1 MTLKTGYFWA
11 IPAIVFLSGA
21 VVAPAQT
28 ASQVV
33 VVVNDASALSRTVGE
48 YYARARAIPAGRI
61 CRIRTSEAEEIS
73 REVYDREVETAIARW
88 LARTGM
94 VDKALVLVT
103 TAGVPLKIR
112 GGGGMSSSAASVD
125 SELAA
130 LYRKLKGLP
139 APLPGPFA
147 NPYYASREKPFAHP
161 DYPIYM
167 VSRLAGYRFEDIRAM
182 VDRSLKAENRGLVVL
197 DMKEGGYGDGED
209 WLRRAALKLPKERVV
224 LEESGTVVSGI
235 RGVIGYA
242 SWGSNDPNRKT
253 RVVDLGWLPGGVA
266 TEYVS
271 TNGRSFIEPPA
282 SWNIGRWGL
291 TAGYWA
297 GSPQSLAADWI
308 RAGATAATGHV
319 YEPYLAF
326 TPRPEEFFLAY
337 VVEGRTLAE
346 SYFRATPAVS
356 WMNILVGD
364 PLCRLKP
371 AASLGGR

>member
-11 IPAIVFLSGA
+11 IPAIVSLAGA
-21 VVAPAQT
+21 VAVPAQT

-48 YYARARAIPAGRI
+48 YYARARSIPSGQV
-61 CRIRTSEAEEIS
+61 CRIRTREVEEIS
-73 REVYDREVETAIARW
+73 REDYDKEVESAIARW
-88 LARTGM
+88 LVRQGM
-94 VDKALVLVT
+94 VDQALVLVT

-112 GGGGMSSSAASVD
+112 GGGGMSASAASVD

-130 LYRKLKGLP
+130 LYGKLKGRP
-139 APLPGPFA
+139 APLPGPLA
-147 NPYYASREKPFAHP
+147 NPYYASRREAFTHP
-161 DYPIYM
+161 SFPIYM
-167 VSRLAGYRFEDIRAM
+167 VSRLAGYEFEDIRAM

-197 DMKEGGYGDGED
+197 DMKEGGYGEGED

-242 SWGSNDPNRKT
+242 AWGSNDKNRKT
-253 RVVDLGWLPGGVA
+253 RVVDLGWLAGGVA

-271 TNGRSFIEPPA
+271 TNGRTFVEPPA

-297 GSPQSLAADWI
+297 GSPQSLTADWI

-319 YEPYLAF
+319 YEPYLSF
-326 TPRPEEFFLAY
+326 TPRPEELFLAY

-346 SYFRATPAVS
+346 SYFRAAPAVS
-356 WMNILVGD
+356 WMNILIGD
-364 PLCRLKP
+364 PLCRLMP
-371 AASLGGR
+371 PASLGGR

>member
-11 IPAIVFLSGA
+11 IPAIVILSGA
-21 VVAPAQT
+21 VAAPAQT
-28 ASQVV
+28 AAQVV

-48 YYARARAIPAGRI
+48 YYARARSIPARQV
-61 CRIRTSEAEEIS
+61 CRIRTREVEEIS
-73 REVYDREVETAIARW
+73 REVYEEEVELPIARW
-88 LARTGM
+88 LARQGM

-103 TAGVPLKIR
+103 TSGLPLKISGD
-112 GGGGMSSSAASVD
+112 GGLSSSAASVD

-130 LYRKLKGLP
+130 LYGKLKGRP
-139 APLPGPFA
+139 ARLPGAMA
-147 NPYYASREKPFAHP
+147 NPFYASRRKPFTHP
-161 DYPIYM
+161 EFPIYL
-167 VSRLAGYRFEDIRAM
+167 VSRLAGYMFEDIRAM
-182 VDRSLKAENRGLVVL
+182 VDRSLKAENRGVVVL

-224 LEESGTVVSGI
+224 LEESGAVVSGI
-235 RGVIGYA
+235 RDVIGYA
-242 SWGSNDPNRKT
+242 GWGSNDRNRKT
-253 RVVDLGWLPGGVA
+253 RMVDLGWLPGGVA

-271 TNGRSFIEPPA
+271 TNGRTFMEPPA
-282 SWNIGRWGL
+282 SWNIGKWGL
-291 TAGYWA
+291 TRGYWA

-308 RAGATAATGHV
+308 RAGATAVTGHV
-319 YEPYLAF
+319 YEPYLSL
-326 TPRPEEFFLAY
+326 TPRPEELFLAY
-337 VVEGRTLAE
+337 VVEGRTLVE